1 MEGREKE
8 KSNLKQILDS
18 VCDDK
23 QKELNEFEEY
33 FHKEEKK
40 IKKKYKYINNVDEEF
55 TEDDRSVIFKN
66 QFYESLKSKIKRV
79 INEKKN

>member
-8 KSNLKQILDS
+8 KSNLQQILDS

-23 QKELNEFEEY
+23 QKELKEIEEY